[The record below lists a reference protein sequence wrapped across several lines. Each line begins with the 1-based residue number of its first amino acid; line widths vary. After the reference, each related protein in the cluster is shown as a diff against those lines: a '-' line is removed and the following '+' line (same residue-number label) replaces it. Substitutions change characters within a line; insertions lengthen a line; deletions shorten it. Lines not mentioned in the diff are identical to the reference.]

1 MVGFNKRLNSITRGG
16 MIFTYLKCGVQNV
29 QKIHQSLLLVE
40 DGEGYKNTQ
49 ILWKG
54 GPKIHLEMVLFDL
67 RK

>member
-1 MVGFNKRLNSITRGG
+1 

-40 DGEGYKNTQ
+40 EGEGYKNTQ